1 MLASMGASIEAVLR
15 EAGLRVTRPRVAVLD
30 VLTGEP
36 HATADLV
43 ARKVRAE
50 LGKVS
55 TQAVYDV
62 LAACVDA
69 GLVRRIEPAGSPAL
83 FEIRTGDNHH
93 HLVCRVCARTTD
105 ADCAS
110 GVRPCLTPSDH
121 AGYAIDEAEVV
132 FWGVCPDCQL
142 NREPLSSDV
151 RSLA

>member
-1 MLASMGASIEAVLR
+1 MLDSMDGSTEVVLR
-15 EAGLRVTRPRVAVLD
+15 EAGLRVTKPRVAVLD
-30 VLTGEP
+30 VLTDDP

-43 ARKVRAE
+43 ARKVRAK

-93 HLVCRVCARTTD
+93 HLVCRVCGRTTD
-105 ADCAS
+105 ADCVA
-110 GVRPCLTPSDH
+110 GVRPCLTPSDD
-121 AGYAIDEAEVV
+121 AGYAVDEAEVV
-132 FWGVCPDCQL
+132 FWGVCPNCQL
-142 NREPLSSDV
+142 KRESLSSDV
-151 RSLA
+151 RSFA